1 MLQKYKINDKI
12 KLFILTFLL
21 ICVNLNH
28 LTLFFCVF
36 FYFFTNFAHQNS
48 KTMKKIL
55 IIWTLIMGI
64 CLKAGAVLKEKNLD
78 STLVILRAELTKH
91 YQELNEQRDEQ
102 QKQSQEVFRNLTQT
116 MRQSNQNALMLYSQ
130 QQEYLFDLTYACH
143 QATEQYQRFQRQQLP
158 FREFISKTSGEIAR
172 YDSLINSLQAMPTN
186 IMGPQAKTDR
196 SVCMTLATVIKRT
209 LEDDSKQM
217 EDYIRYYNQTEQRLK
232 HMNDYAQK
240 RYYDIQTSIF
250 VNGGDTYW
258 NILRNIKEKWQNM
271 KEVVTHKY
279 TNDESTRHSDWNM
292 YWILGLFIAIGF
304 YALVA
309 IGINL
314 LIFRFM
320 PKRFHNQEFLKKRSS
335 IMWATTTITLAVL
348 MGLIQHNSQQN
359 FVIMAS
365 GLLVEYLWLLA
376 VILISLLLRVKGSQI
391 RSAFKIYAPLL
402 LIGFVVITFRII
414 LIPSELVSLIFPP
427 ILVVCLLWQWLGIR
441 RYNKNIPRSD
451 MFYTYVSMLVF
462 IASAICSWAG
472 YTLLAVQLLIWW
484 IMQLTC
490 ILTITCISD
499 YLKMYEGKHNFS
511 KRPVTQTWLYTLI
524 HQVVLPVLIVCSV
537 MISIYWAADVFNLS
551 DMCWDI
557 FNYKF
562 INQKNLQVSIV
573 KLAIVISTWFLFS
586 WFSKTV
592 LSLMRMHF
600 ESKDATSAESR
611 MVMGKNVIQLIIWG
625 IWLLMTLAYLHISVE
640 WLLAI
645 SGGLST
651 GIGFASKDIIEN
663 IYYGASLMAGRI
675 KAGDWIEID
684 GTMGKVKSISY
695 TSTIIESLYGE
706 VITFQN
712 AQLFAKNYKN
722 LTRNHGYVLAVVP
735 FGVAYGSNL
744 KQVTTLV
751 EEAVNNLHHQ
761 WMDPKKTVK
770 SVVSEMAD
778 SSINFKLFIW
788 AIAPKKSYVV
798 SDVLKCVYD
807 TLNAH
812 GIQIPFPQRDIHV
825 INEK

>member
-1 MLQKYKINDKI
+1 
-12 KLFILTFLL
+12 
-21 ICVNLNH
+21 
-28 LTLFFCVF
+28 
-36 FYFFTNFAHQNS
+36 
-48 KTMKKIL
+48 MKKIL
-55 IIWTLIMGI
+55 IILALITGVVSE
-64 CLKAGAVLKEKNLD
+64 AGAVLKEKNLD
-78 STLVILRAELTKH
+78 STLVILRAELVKH
-91 YQELNEQRDEQ
+91 YQELSSQRDEQ
-102 QKQSQEVFRNLTQT
+102 REQNQEVFRNLTQT
-116 MRQSNQNALMLYSQ
+116 MKQSNQNALMLYSQ
-130 QQEYLFDLTYACH
+130 KEEYLFDLTYACH

-158 FREFISKTSGEIAR
+158 FREFISNTSGEIAR

-186 IMGPQAKTDR
+186 IMGEQARTDR
-196 SVCMTLATVIKRT
+196 SVCLTLATVIKRT
-209 LEDDSKQM
+209 LEEDSQQM
-217 EDYIRYYNQTEQRLK
+217 EDYIRYYNMTEQRLK

-250 VNGGDTYW
+250 VNGGDTYLE
-258 NILRNIKEKWQNM
+258 ILRNVKQKWQDM
-271 KEVVTHKY
+271 KEVVTRKY
-279 TNDESTRHSDWNM
+279 TTDEATKHSDWNM
-292 YWILGLFIAIGF
+292 YWIFGLFVAIAF

-314 LIFRFM
+314 LVFRFM
-320 PKRFHNQEFLKKRSS
+320 PKRFHTTEFLKKRSS
-335 IMWATTTITLAVL
+335 IMWATTTITLAIL
-348 MGLIQHNSQQN
+348 MGLIQYNSHQN

-427 ILVVCLLWQWLGIR
+427 VLIACLLWQWFGIR
-441 RYNKNIPRSD
+441 RYNRNIPRSD
-451 MFYTYVSMLVF
+451 MFYTYVSMVVF
-462 IASAICSWAG
+462 VASAICSWAG

-499 YLKMYEGKHNFS
+499 YLRMYEEKHEFS
-511 KRPVTQTWLYTLI
+511 KKPVTQTWLYTLT

-551 DMCWDI
+551 DMCWGI

-562 INQKNLQVSIV
+562 IDQENLQVSVV
-573 KLAIVISTWFLFS
+573 KLAVVISSWFLFRWIS
-586 WFSKTV
+586 RTI
-592 LSLMRMHF
+592 LSLMRLHF
-600 ESKDATSAESR
+600 ETKDPSTAESR
-611 MVMGKNVIQLIIWG
+611 SVMGKNVIQLIIWG
-625 IWLLMTLAYLHISVE
+625 IWLLSTLAYLHISVA

-675 KAGDWIEID
+675 KAGDWIEVE
-684 GTMGKVKSISY
+684 GTMGKVRNISY
-695 TSTIIESLYGE
+695 TATVIESLYGE

-712 AQLFAKNYKN
+712 AQLFTKNYKN
-722 LTRNHGYVLAVVP
+722 LTRNHGYVLAVIP
-735 FGVAYGSNL
+735 FGVAYGSDL
-744 KQVTTLV
+744 KRVTTLV

-761 WMDPKKTVK
+761 WMDTKKPVK

-778 SSINFKLFIW
+778 SSINFKLFVW
-788 AIAPKKSYVV
+788 AVAPKKSYVV

-807 TLNAH
+807 TLQDN
-812 GIQIPFPQRDIHV
+812 GIQIPFPQRDVHI
-825 INEK
+825 ISE

>member
-1 MLQKYKINDKI
+1 
-12 KLFILTFLL
+12 
-21 ICVNLNH
+21 
-28 LTLFFCVF
+28 
-36 FYFFTNFAHQNS
+36 
-48 KTMKKIL
+48 MKKIL
-55 IIWTLIMGI
+55 IILALVMGI
-64 CLKAGAVLKEKNLD
+64 AHEAGAVLKEKNLD
-78 STLVILRAELTKH
+78 STLVILRAELVKH
-91 YQELNEQRDEQ
+91 YQELNDQRNEQR
-102 QKQSQEVFRNLTQT
+102 KQSQEVFRNLTQT
-116 MRQSNQNALMLYSQ
+116 MKQSNQNALMLYSQ

-158 FREFISKTSGEIAR
+158 FREFISNTSGEIAR

-186 IMGPQAKTDR
+186 IMGAQARTDR
-196 SVCMTLATVIKRT
+196 SVCLTLATVIKRT
-209 LEDDSKQM
+209 LEDDSQQM
-217 EDYIRYYNQTEQRLK
+217 QDYIRYYDQTEQRLK

-258 NILRNIKEKWQNM
+258 EILRNIKEKWQNM
-271 KEVVTHKY
+271 KEVVTRKY
-279 TNDESTRHSDWNM
+279 TTDESTRHSDWNM
-292 YWILGLFIAIGF
+292 YWIFGLFVAIAF
-304 YALVA
+304 YALLA
-309 IGINL
+309 IGLNL

-320 PKRFHNQEFLKKRSS
+320 PKRFHTTEFLKKRSS
-335 IMWATTTITLAVL
+335 IMWATTTITLAIL
-348 MGLIQHNSQQN
+348 MGLIQYNSHQN

-365 GLLVEYLWLLA
+365 ELLVEYLWLLA
-376 VILISLLLRVKGSQI
+376 VILISLLLRVNGSQI
-391 RSAFKIYAPLL
+391 RNAFKIYAPLL
-402 LIGFVVITFRII
+402 MIGFVVITFRII
-414 LIPSELVSLIFPP
+414 LIPSELVSLVFPP
-427 ILVVCLLWQWLGIR
+427 ILIVCLLWQWFSIR
-441 RYNKNIPRSD
+441 RYNRNIPRSD
-451 MFYTYVSMLVF
+451 MFYTYVSMMVF
-462 IASAICSWAG
+462 IASAGCSWAG

-499 YLKMYEGKHNFS
+499 YLKMYEEKHEFS
-511 KRPVTQTWLYTLI
+511 KKPVTKTWLYTLT
-524 HQVVLPVLIVCSV
+524 HQVVLPVLIVFSV

-562 INQKNLQVSIV
+562 IDQENLKVSVV
-573 KLAIVISTWFLFS
+573 KLAVVISTWFLFRWIS
-586 WFSKTV
+586 RTV
-592 LSLMRMHF
+592 LSLMRLHF
-600 ESKDATSAESR
+600 ETKDPTTAESR
-611 MVMGKNVIQLIIWG
+611 SVMGKNVVQLIIWG
-625 IWLLMTLAYLHISVE
+625 IWLLSTLAYLNISVE

-684 GTMGKVKSISY
+684 GTMGKVTSISY

-706 VITFQN
+706 IITFQN
-712 AQLFAKNYKN
+712 SQLFTKNYKN

-751 EEAVNNLHHQ
+751 EDAVNNLHHK
-761 WMDPKKTVK
+761 WMDPDKKVK
-770 SVVSEMAD
+770 TVVSEMAD
-778 SSINFKLFIW
+778 SSINFKLFVW
-788 AIAPKKSYVV
+788 ADAPKRSYVV

-807 TLNAH
+807 TLNDH
-812 GIQIPFPQRDIHV
+812 GIQIPFPQRDVHIYS
-825 INEK
+825 E

>member
-1 MLQKYKINDKI
+1 
-12 KLFILTFLL
+12 
-21 ICVNLNH
+21 
-28 LTLFFCVF
+28 
-36 FYFFTNFAHQNS
+36 
-48 KTMKKIL
+48 MKKL
-55 IIWTLIMGI
+55 IIIIALIMGMTSE
-64 CLKAGAVLKEKNLD
+64 AGAVLKEKNLD
-78 STLVILRAELTKH
+78 STLVILRAELVKH
-91 YQELNEQRDEQ
+91 YQELSDQRTEQRR
-102 QKQSQEVFRNLTQT
+102 QSQEVFRNLRET
-116 MRQSNQNALMLYSQ
+116 MKQSNQNALMLYSQ

-158 FREFISKTSGEIAR
+158 FREFISNTSGEIAR

-186 IMGPQAKTDR
+186 IMGEQARTDR
-196 SVCMTLATVIKRT
+196 SVCLTLATVIKRT
-209 LEDDSKQM
+209 MEEDSQQM
-217 EDYIRYYNQTEQRLK
+217 EDYIRYYNMTEQRLK

-250 VNGGDTYW
+250 VNGGDTYLE
-258 NILRNIKEKWQNM
+258 ILRNIKEKWQDM
-271 KEVVTHKY
+271 KEVVTKKY
-279 TNDESTRHSDWNM
+279 TTDEATKHSDWNL
-292 YWILGLFIAIGF
+292 YWIFGLFVAIAF

-309 IGINL
+309 IGLNL
-314 LIFRFM
+314 LVFKFM
-320 PKRFHNQEFLKKRSS
+320 PKRFHTVEFLKKRSS
-335 IMWATTTITLAVL
+335 IMWATTTITLAIL
-348 MGLIQHNSQQN
+348 MGLIQYNSHQN

-376 VILISLLLRVKGSQI
+376 VILISLLLRVNASQI
-391 RSAFKIYAPLL
+391 KNAFKIYAPLL
-402 LIGFVVITFRII
+402 LIGFVVITFRIV

-427 ILVVCLLWQWLGIR
+427 VLIACLLWQWWGIR
-441 RYNKNIPRSD
+441 RYNRNIPRSD
-451 MFYTYVSMLVF
+451 MFYTYISMAVF
-462 IASAICSWAG
+462 IASACCSWAG

-499 YLKMYEGKHNFS
+499 YLKMYEEKHQFS
-511 KRPVTQTWLYTLI
+511 KRPITQTWLYTFT
-524 HQVVLPVLIVCSV
+524 HKVVLPALIVCSV

-551 DMCWDI
+551 DMCWGI

-562 INQKNLQVSIV
+562 IDQENLKVSIV
-573 KLAIVISTWFLFS
+573 KLAVVISSWFLFS
-586 WFSKTV
+586 WISKTI
-592 LSLMRMHF
+592 LSLMRLHF
-600 ESKDATSAESR
+600 ETKDPSTAESR
-611 MVMGKNVIQLIIWG
+611 SVMGKNVVQLIIWG
-625 IWLLMTLAYLHISVE
+625 IWLLSVLAYLDISVA

-675 KAGDWIEID
+675 KAGDWIEIN
-684 GTMGKVKSISY
+684 GTMGKVTSISY

-712 AQLFAKNYKN
+712 AQLFKNNYKN

-744 KQVTTLV
+744 KQVATIV

-761 WMDPKKTVK
+761 WMDPKKPVK

-778 SSINFKLFIW
+778 SSVNFKLFVW
-788 AIAPKKSYVV
+788 AEAPKKSYVI

-807 TLNAH
+807 TLKDH
-812 GIQIPFPQRDIHV
+812 DIQIPFPQRDVHLIS
-825 INEK
+825 EE

>member
-1 MLQKYKINDKI
+1 
-12 KLFILTFLL
+12 
-21 ICVNLNH
+21 
-28 LTLFFCVF
+28 
-36 FYFFTNFAHQNS
+36 
-48 KTMKKIL
+48 MKKIL
-55 IIWTLIMGI
+55 IIFALIMGMVSE
-64 CLKAGAVLKEKNLD
+64 AGAVLKEKNLD
-78 STLVILRAELTKH
+78 STLVILRAELAKH
-91 YQELNEQRDEQ
+91 YQELNDQRNEQRRQ
-102 QKQSQEVFRNLTQT
+102 RQEVFQNLTQT
-116 MRQSNQNALMLYSQ
+116 MKQSNQNALMLYSQ

-158 FREFISKTSGEIAR
+158 FREFISNTSGEIAR

-186 IMGPQAKTDR
+186 IMGAQARTDR
-196 SVCMTLATVIKRT
+196 SVCLTLATVIKRT
-209 LEDDSKQM
+209 LEEDSQQM
-217 EDYIRYYNQTEQRLK
+217 EDYIRYYNMTEQRLK

-250 VNGGDTYW
+250 VNGGDTYLE
-258 NILRNIKEKWQNM
+258 ILRNVKQKWQDM
-271 KEVVTHKY
+271 KEVVTRKY
-279 TNDESTRHSDWNM
+279 TTDEATMHSDWNM
-292 YWILGLFIAIGF
+292 YWIFGLFVAIAF

-314 LIFRFM
+314 LVFRFM
-320 PKRFHNQEFLKKRSS
+320 PKRFHTTEFLKKRSS
-335 IMWATTTITLAVL
+335 IMWATTTITLAIL
-348 MGLIQHNSQQN
+348 MGLIQYNSHQN

-427 ILVVCLLWQWLGIR
+427 VLIACLLWQWFGIR
-441 RYNKNIPRSD
+441 RYNRNIPRSD
-451 MFYTYVSMLVF
+451 MFYTYVSMVVF
-462 IASAICSWAG
+462 VASAICSWAG

-499 YLKMYEGKHNFS
+499 YLRMYEEKHEFS
-511 KRPVTQTWLYTLI
+511 KKPVTQTWLYTLT
-524 HQVVLPVLIVCSV
+524 HQVILPVLIVCSV

-551 DMCWDI
+551 DMCWGI

-562 INQKNLQVSIV
+562 IDQENLQVSVV
-573 KLAIVISTWFLFS
+573 KLAVVISSWFLFRWIS
-586 WFSKTV
+586 RTI
-592 LSLMRMHF
+592 LSLMRLHF
-600 ESKDATSAESR
+600 ETKDPSTAESR
-611 MVMGKNVIQLIIWG
+611 SVMGKNVIQLIIWG
-625 IWLLMTLAYLHISVE
+625 IWLLSTLAYLHISVA

-675 KAGDWIEID
+675 KAGDWIEVE
-684 GTMGKVKSISY
+684 GTMGKVRNISY
-695 TSTIIESLYGE
+695 TATVIESLYGE

-712 AQLFAKNYKN
+712 AQLFTKNYKN

-735 FGVAYGSNL
+735 FSVAYGSDL
-744 KQVTTLV
+744 KRVTTLV

-761 WMDPKKTVK
+761 WMDTKKPVK

-778 SSINFKLFIW
+778 SSINFKLFVW
-788 AIAPKKSYVV
+788 AVAPKKSYVV

-807 TLNAH
+807 TLQDN
-812 GIQIPFPQRDIHV
+812 GIQIPFPQRDVHI
-825 INEK
+825 ISE

>member
-1 MLQKYKINDKI
+1 MKK
-12 KLFILTFLL
+12 LL
-21 ICVNLNH
+21 I
-28 LTLFFCVF
+28 
-36 FYFFTNFAHQNS
+36 
-48 KTMKKIL
+48 IL
-55 IIWTLIMGI
+55 ILIMGMVGEA
-64 CLKAGAVLKEKNLD
+64 KAVLKEKNLD

-91 YQELNEQRDEQ
+91 YQELTDQRDEQ
-102 QKQSQEVFRNLTQT
+102 RRQSMEVFNNLRET
-116 MRQSNQNALMLYSQ
+116 MKQSNQNALMLYSQ

-158 FREFISKTSGEIAR
+158 FREFISNTSGEIAR

-186 IMGPQAKTDR
+186 IMGERAKTDR
-196 SVCMTLATVIKRT
+196 SVCLTLATVIKRT
-209 LEDDSKQM
+209 MEEDSQQM
-217 EDYIRYYNQTEQRLK
+217 EDYIKYYNMTEQRLR

-250 VNGGDTYW
+250 VNGGDTYLD
-258 NILRNIKEKWQNM
+258 ILRNVKDKWQNM
-271 KEVVTHKY
+271 KEVVTKKY
-279 TNDESTRHSDWNM
+279 TTDEATKHSDWNM
-292 YWILGLFIAIGF
+292 YWIFGLFIAIAF
-304 YALVA
+304 YALLS

-314 LIFRFM
+314 LIYKFM
-320 PKRFHNQEFLKKRSS
+320 PRRFHTKEFLKKRSS
-335 IMWATTTITLAVL
+335 IMWATTTITLAIL
-348 MGLIQHNSQQN
+348 MGLIQYNSQQN

-376 VILISLLLRVKGSQI
+376 VILISLLLRVSGSQI
-391 RSAFKIYAPLL
+391 KSAFKIYAPLL

-427 ILVVCLLWQWLGIR
+427 VLIACLLWQWFGIR
-441 RYNKNIPRSD
+441 RYNRNIPRSD
-451 MFYTYVSMLVF
+451 MFYTYVSMMVF
-462 IASAICSWAG
+462 IASACCSWAG

-499 YLKMYEGKHNFS
+499 YLKMYEEKHNFS
-511 KRPVTQTWLYTLI
+511 KRPVTQTWLYTLT
-524 HQVVLPVLIVCSV
+524 HKVVLPVLIVCSV

-557 FNYKF
+557 FNDKF
-562 INQKNLQVSIV
+562 IDQENLKVSVV
-573 KLAIVISTWFLFS
+573 KLAVVISTWFLFR
-586 WFSKTV
+586 WISKTM
-592 LSLMRMHF
+592 LSLMRLHF
-600 ESKDATSAESR
+600 EAKDPTTAESR
-611 MVMGKNVIQLIIWG
+611 TVMGKNVIQLIIWG
-625 IWLLMTLAYLHISVE
+625 IWLLAVLAYLHISVS

-675 KAGDWIEID
+675 KAGDWIEVD
-684 GTMGKVKSISY
+684 NTMGKVKSISY
-695 TSTIIESLYGE
+695 TSTMIESLYGE

-712 AQLFAKNYKN
+712 AQLFKNNYKN

-744 KQVTTLV
+744 KQVTTII

-761 WMDPKKTVK
+761 WMDPKKPVK

-778 SSINFKLFIW
+778 SSINFKLFVW
-788 AIAPKKSYVV
+788 AEAPKKSYVI

-807 TLNAH
+807 TLEKNN
-812 GIQIPFPQRDIHV
+812 IQIPFPQRDIHI
-825 INEK
+825 INEA

>member
-1 MLQKYKINDKI
+1 
-12 KLFILTFLL
+12 
-21 ICVNLNH
+21 
-28 LTLFFCVF
+28 
-36 FYFFTNFAHQNS
+36 
-48 KTMKKIL
+48 
-55 IIWTLIMGI
+55 MGMI
-64 CLKAGAVLKEKNLD
+64 SEAGAVLKEKNLD
-78 STLVILRAELTKH
+78 STLVILRAELVKH
-91 YQELNEQRDEQ
+91 YQELSDQRTEQRR
-102 QKQSQEVFRNLTQT
+102 QSQEVFRNLRET
-116 MRQSNQNALMLYSQ
+116 MKQSNQNALMLYSQ

-158 FREFISKTSGEIAR
+158 FREFISNTSGEIAR

-186 IMGPQAKTDR
+186 IMGEQARTDR
-196 SVCMTLATVIKRT
+196 SVCLTLATVIKRT
-209 LEDDSKQM
+209 MEEDSQQM
-217 EDYIRYYNQTEQRLK
+217 EDYIKYYNMTEQRLK

-250 VNGGDTYW
+250 VNGGDTYLE
-258 NILRNIKEKWQNM
+258 ILRNIKEKWQDM
-271 KEVVTHKY
+271 KEVVTKKY
-279 TNDESTRHSDWNM
+279 TTDEATKHSDWNL
-292 YWILGLFIAIGF
+292 YWIFGLFVAIAF

-309 IGINL
+309 IGLNL
-314 LIFRFM
+314 LVFKFM
-320 PKRFHNQEFLKKRSS
+320 PKRFHTVEFLKKRSS
-335 IMWATTTITLAVL
+335 IMWATTTITLAIL
-348 MGLIQHNSQQN
+348 MGLIQYNSHQN

-376 VILISLLLRVKGSQI
+376 VILISLLLRVNASQI
-391 RSAFKIYAPLL
+391 KNAFKIYAPLL
-402 LIGFVVITFRII
+402 LIGFVVITFRIV

-427 ILVVCLLWQWLGIR
+427 VLIACLLWQWWGIR
-441 RYNKNIPRSD
+441 RYNRNIPRSD
-451 MFYTYVSMLVF
+451 MFYTYISMAVF
-462 IASAICSWAG
+462 IASACCSWAG

-499 YLKMYEGKHNFS
+499 YLKMYEEKHQFS
-511 KRPVTQTWLYTLI
+511 KRPITQTWLYTFT
-524 HQVVLPVLIVCSV
+524 HKVVLPALIVCSV

-551 DMCWDI
+551 DMCWGI

-562 INQKNLQVSIV
+562 IDQENLKVSIV
-573 KLAIVISTWFLFS
+573 KLAVVISSWFLFS
-586 WFSKTV
+586 WISKTI
-592 LSLMRMHF
+592 LSLMRLHF
-600 ESKDATSAESR
+600 ETKDPSTAESR
-611 MVMGKNVIQLIIWG
+611 SVMGKNVVQLIIWG
-625 IWLLMTLAYLHISVE
+625 IWLLSVLAYLDISVA

-675 KAGDWIEID
+675 KAGDWIEIN
-684 GTMGKVKSISY
+684 GTMGKVTSISY
-695 TSTIIESLYGE
+695 TSTMIESLYGE

-712 AQLFAKNYKN
+712 AQLFKNNYKN

-744 KQVTTLV
+744 KQVATIV

-761 WMDPKKTVK
+761 WMDPKKPVK

-778 SSINFKLFIW
+778 SSVNFKLFVW
-788 AIAPKKSYVV
+788 AEAPKKSYVI

-807 TLNAH
+807 TLKDH
-812 GIQIPFPQRDIHV
+812 DIQIPFPQRDVHLIS
-825 INEK
+825 E

>member
-1 MLQKYKINDKI
+1 
-12 KLFILTFLL
+12 
-21 ICVNLNH
+21 
-28 LTLFFCVF
+28 
-36 FYFFTNFAHQNS
+36 
-48 KTMKKIL
+48 MKKTL
-55 IIWTLIMGI
+55 IILALIMGMI
-64 CLKAGAVLKEKNLD
+64 SEAGAVLKEKNLD

-91 YQELNEQRDEQ
+91 YQELNDQRTEQRR
-102 QKQSQEVFRNLTQT
+102 QSQEVFTNLRET
-116 MRQSNQNALMLYSQ
+116 MKQSNQNALMLYSQ
-130 QQEYLFDLTYACH
+130 KQEYLFDLTYACH

-158 FREFISKTSGEIAR
+158 FREFISNTSGEIAR

-186 IMGPQAKTDR
+186 IMGERAKTDR
-196 SVCMTLATVIKRT
+196 SVCLTLATVIKRT
-209 LEDDSKQM
+209 MEEDSQQM
-217 EDYIRYYNQTEQRLK
+217 EDYIRYYNMTEQRLK

-250 VNGGDTYW
+250 VNGGDTYLE
-258 NILRNIKEKWQNM
+258 ILRNIKEKWQDM
-271 KEVVTHKY
+271 KEIVTRKY
-279 TNDESTRHSDWNM
+279 TTDETTKHSDWNM
-292 YWILGLFIAIGF
+292 YWIFGLFVAIGF
-304 YALVA
+304 YALIA

-314 LIFRFM
+314 LVFKFM
-320 PKRFHNQEFLKKRSS
+320 PKRFHTLEFLKKRSS
-335 IMWATTTITLAVL
+335 IMWATTTITLAIL
-348 MGLIQHNSQQN
+348 MGLIQYNSHQN

-376 VILISLLLRVKGSQI
+376 VILISLLLRVNASQI
-391 RSAFKIYAPLL
+391 KNAFKIYAPLL

-427 ILVVCLLWQWLGIR
+427 VLIACLLWQWWGIR

-451 MFYTYVSMLVF
+451 MFYTYVSMMVF

-499 YLKMYEGKHNFS
+499 YLKMYEEKHHFS
-511 KRPVTQTWLYTLI
+511 QRPITQTWLYTFT
-524 HQVVLPVLIVCSV
+524 HKVVLPVLIVCSV

-551 DMCWDI
+551 DMCWGI
-557 FNYKF
+557 FNHKF
-562 INQKNLQVSIV
+562 INQKNLQVSVV
-573 KLAIVISTWFLFS
+573 KLAVVISTWFLFS
-586 WFSKTV
+586 WLSKTI
-592 LSLMRMHF
+592 LSLMRLHF
-600 ESKDATSAESR
+600 ETKDPTTAESR
-611 MVMGKNVIQLIIWG
+611 SVMGKNVIQLIIWG
-625 IWLLMTLAYLHISVE
+625 VWLLMTLAYLHISVE

-675 KAGDWIEID
+675 KAGDWIEIN
-684 GTMGKVKSISY
+684 GTMGKVTSISY
-695 TSTIIESLYGE
+695 TSTMIESLYGE

-712 AQLFAKNYKN
+712 AQLFKNNYKN

-751 EEAVNNLHHQ
+751 EEAVNKLHHK
-761 WMDPKKTVK
+761 WMDSKKPVK

-778 SSINFKLFIW
+778 SSINFKLFVW
-788 AIAPKKSYVV
+788 ADAPKKSYVI

-807 TLNAH
+807 TLNAN
-812 GIQIPFPQRDIHV
+812 GIQIPFPQRDVHLIS
-825 INEK
+825 E